1 MLVIHTWFCQVG
13 TCSSRVIWTGF
24 LQRKHQCYT
33 TCKFPL
39 KFYWH
44 QLKID
49 SVIKQ
54 KQSSYSKKK
63 KKESSFGLPQIQKSL
78 FKDKY
83 IEQSSISSIWLKK
96 DSSWFGSFRKSKIKI
111 QKCYSSQLHKLPK
124 NLMNLMYQM
133 LFLLS
138 DKIVPKSDSN
148 SPAIW
153 VTYSIPCSRIVT
165 KGSDLLN
172 RKRHYVGINYWSPQT
187 RKESKNRSYD

>member
-1 MLVIHTWFCQVG
+1 M
-13 TCSSRVIWTGF
+13 

-44 QLKID
+44 QLKIN

-54 KQSSYSKKK
+54 KQRNYSKKQK
-63 KKESSFGLPQIQKSL
+63 VETASRSPQIQKSL
-78 FKDKY
+78 LKDKY

-96 DSSWFGSFRKSKIKI
+96 DSSWLGSFRKSKIKI
-111 QKCYSSQLHKLPK
+111 QKCYNSQLHELPE

-133 LFLLS
+133 LFLLC
-138 DKIVPKSDSN
+138 DKTVPKSDSN

-153 VTYSIPCSRIVT
+153 VIDNSPCSRIVT
-165 KGSDLLN
+165 KGSGLLN
-172 RKRHYVGINYWSPQT
+172 IKKHYVGINYQSSQT
-187 RKESKNRSYD
+187 RKESKNRS